1 MASEYLDSHVFFV
14 SLIEKYIDV
23 KQILRFIEDELVDGL
38 KEDPTGLDYI
48 TWGEFES
55 YFQLLRKV
63 TVLSQE
69 IHYENHQRF

>member
-1 MASEYLDSHVFFV
+1 MATEYLDSHVFFI

-23 KQILRFIEDELVDGL
+23 KQILRVIEDELVEGL

-63 TVLSQE
+63 TVPSRE
-69 IHYENHQRF
+69 IHYADHQRF